1 MTSPNASTPLSGS
14 TGVLT
19 GVEDPSSSPAGDEVV
34 LGDGDCGLV
43 PSSPSPDSLVGVAI
57 PSLVSVLDVAIDVGV
72 CVEFDV
78 AGVVVTVLVVGVA
91 VVVCVPCEGAPD
103 PD

>member
-19 GVEDPSSSPAGDEVV
+19 GVEDPPSSPAGDEVV
-34 LGDGDCGLV
+34 FVDCDCGLV
-43 PSSPSPDSLVGVAI
+43 PSSSSLDSLVVVDAT
-57 PSLVSVLDVAIDVGV
+57 SLVSVLDVATDVGV
-72 CVEFDV
+72 WVESDV
-78 AGVVVTVLVVGVA
+78 AGVVVTVLVVDVA